1 MSRVL
6 TGLTGAT
13 GAVGP
18 AGAAGVQGIQG
29 LTGLTGATGA
39 VGPAGAA
46 GAQGPQGLTG
56 LTGATGAVGPA
67 GAAGLTG
74 AQGIQGP
81 AGAIGPQG
89 PAGIP
94 SPLVA
99 DLVCANNNVTGA
111 KTRTYTAEL
120 ANGVSGAAFTV
131 NWLSAQL
138 QTLTLT
144 AATVVLTFTAP
155 VGVGDGFLLRIVQDA
170 TGSRKITWP
179 ATVKWVGG
187 VAPTLTTTAN
197 AVDIVRFYWNGT
209 NYYGQ
214 AALKFA

>member
-1 MSRVL
+1 MLLEPRDPRAYQVQRAHKVCRVL
-6 TGLTGAT
+6 K
-13 GAVGP
+13 VGP
-18 AGAAGVQGIQG
+18 QGLPGAAG
-29 LTGLTGATGA
+29 AT
-39 VGPAGAA
+39 GAA
-46 GAQGPQGLTG
+46 GAQGIQGLPG
-56 LTGATGAVGPA
+56 AAGATGAA
-67 GAAGLTG
+67 G
-74 AQGIQGP
+74 AQGIQGLP
-81 AGAIGPQG
+81 GATGTQG

-94 SPLVA
+94 SPLA
-99 DLVCANNNVTGA
+99 IDLVCANNNIKGI
-111 KTRTYTAEL
+111 KTLTYTAEL

-131 NWLSAQL
+131 NWLSAQQ

-155 VGVGDGFLLRIVQDA
+155 IGVGDGFLLRTVQDA

-197 AVDIVRFYWNGT
+197 AVDIIRFYWNGT

-214 AALKFA
+214 AFLKFA